1 MIDLGT
7 NTVNSFSIDPT
18 FGNLTFVSGKPTGME
33 GEGVAV
39 DPTGRFVYVAA
50 SGIYAYTISNT
61 GVLTPTS
68 ASPFTEGGFPNAVV
82 VDPSGR
88 FLYAANNR
96 TFDVSAFVIDPNT
109 GNLTTINGSFPAG
122 SFPRA
127 MTLDASG
134 SFAYVANSADNDL
147 SAYTIDP
154 ASGALTP
161 NPAAPFLAGRNV
173 YWVTTTSNIH

>member
-1 MIDLGT
+1 
-7 NTVNSFSIDPT
+7 
-18 FGNLTFVSGKPTGME
+18 
-33 GEGVAV
+33 
-39 DPTGRFVYVAA
+39 
-50 SGIYAYTISNT
+50 
-61 GVLTPTS
+61 
-68 ASPFTEGGFPNAVV
+68 
-82 VDPSGR
+82 
-88 FLYAANNR
+88 
-96 TFDVSAFVIDPNT
+96 
-109 GNLTTINGSFPAG
+109 
-122 SFPRA
+122 